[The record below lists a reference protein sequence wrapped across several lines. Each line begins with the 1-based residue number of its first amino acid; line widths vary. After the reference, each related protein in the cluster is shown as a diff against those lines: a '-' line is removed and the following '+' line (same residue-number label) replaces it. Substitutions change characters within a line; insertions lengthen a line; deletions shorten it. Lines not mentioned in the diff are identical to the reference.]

1 MILSMTGYGAGIAS
15 SDSFRVT
22 AELKSLNSKYL
33 EVTLK
38 LPKVYLKYEH
48 EIRSMLGKRLGRGK
62 VVALLNI
69 EVLTDKVQRININRA
84 LAKSYLKELNSIK
97 DELNLAG
104 DIDLSFLVNMPEVIP
119 TDMGE
124 ENEEEWSLIRQA
136 IELACE
142 KLISSRKVEGE
153 ALNKD
158 LTFHVDSI
166 GSSLEKVVALA
177 PKRIERVRERVEK
190 SLDDIR
196 DKVEVDPNRFE
207 QELIFYLEKLDIN
220 EEIVRLGQHLKYFK
234 EIQEAPKSNGKKLQF
249 LSQEMGREI
258 NTIGSKANDAEIQ
271 RLVVNMKNDLEKIK
285 EQVLNIV

>member
-22 AELKSLNSKYL
+22 AELKSLNSKYM

-119 TDMGE
+119 TDIGE
-124 ENEEEWSLIRQA
+124 ENEEEWNLIRQA

-142 KLISSRKVEGE
+142 KLISSRKDEGE

-158 LTFHVDSI
+158 LAFHVDSI
-166 GSSLEKVVALA
+166 GSSLEKVVELA
-177 PKRIERVRERVEK
+177 PRRVERVRERVEK

-285 EQVLNIV
+285 EQVLYIV

>member
-1 MILSMTGYGAGIAS
+1 MGGKWDALEGQSVFCLLFWRLKKVGPAAGDVALVKRRPGHDNKYSMILSMTGYGAGIAS

-124 ENEEEWSLIRQA
+124 ENEEEWNLIRQA
-136 IELACE
+136 IELAC
-142 KLISSRKVEGE
+142 
-153 ALNKD
+153 
-158 LTFHVDSI
+158 
-166 GSSLEKVVALA
+166 
-177 PKRIERVRERVEK
+177 
-190 SLDDIR
+190 
-196 DKVEVDPNRFE
+196 
-207 QELIFYLEKLDIN
+207 
-220 EEIVRLGQHLKYFK
+220 
-234 EIQEAPKSNGKKLQF
+234 
-249 LSQEMGREI
+249 
-258 NTIGSKANDAEIQ
+258 
-271 RLVVNMKNDLEKIK
+271 
-285 EQVLNIV
+285 

>member
-22 AELKSLNSKYL
+22 AELKSLNSKYM

-48 EIRSMLGKRLGRGK
+48 EIRSMLGRRLGRGK

-69 EVLTDKVQRININRA
+69 EVLTDKVQRININRS

-119 TDMGE
+119 TDIGE
-124 ENEEEWSLIRQA
+124 ENEEEWNLIRQA

-158 LTFHVDSI
+158 LAFHVDSI
-166 GSSLEKVVALA
+166 GSSLEKVVELA
-177 PKRIERVRERVEK
+177 PRRIERVRERVEK

>member
-1 MILSMTGYGAGIAS
+1 
-15 SDSFRVT
+15 
-22 AELKSLNSKYL
+22 
-33 EVTLK
+33 
-38 LPKVYLKYEH
+38 
-48 EIRSMLGKRLGRGK
+48 
-62 VVALLNI
+62 
-69 EVLTDKVQRININRA
+69 
-84 LAKSYLKELNSIK
+84 
-97 DELNLAG
+97 
-104 DIDLSFLVNMPEVIP
+104 IP

-124 ENEEEWSLIRQA
+124 ENEEEWNLIRQA

-142 KLISSRKVEGE
+142 KLISSRKDEGE

>member
-22 AELKSLNSKYL
+22 AELKSLNSKYM

-69 EVLTDKVQRININRA
+69 EVLTDTVQRININRA
-84 LAKSYLKELNSIK
+84 LAKSYLNELNTIK
-97 DELNLAG
+97 DELNLMG
-104 DIDLSFLVNMPEVIP
+104 EIDLSFLVSMPEVIP

-124 ENEEEWSLIRQA
+124 ENEEEWTLIRQA
-136 IELACE
+136 IEIACE
-142 KLISSRKVEGE
+142 KLLASRKDEGE

-158 LTFHVDSI
+158 LAHHVESI
-166 GSSLEKVVALA
+166 GISLEKVRALA
-177 PKRIERVRERVEK
+177 PGRIERVRERVEK

-220 EEIVRLGQHLKYFK
+220 EEMVRLGQHLKYFQ

-271 RLVVNMKNDLEKIK
+271 RLVVNMKND
-285 EQVLNIV
+285 

>member
-22 AELKSLNSKYL
+22 AELKSLNSKYM

-69 EVLTDKVQRININRA
+69 EVLTDTVQRININRA
-84 LAKSYLKELNSIK
+84 LAKSYLNELNTIK
-97 DELNLAG
+97 DELNLMG
-104 DIDLSFLVNMPEVIP
+104 EIDLSFLVSMPEVIP

-124 ENEEEWSLIRQA
+124 ENEEEWTLIRQA
-136 IELACE
+136 IEIACE
-142 KLISSRKVEGE
+142 KLLASRKDEGE

-158 LTFHVDSI
+158 LAHHVESI
-166 GSSLEKVVALA
+166 GISLEKVRALA
-177 PKRIERVRERVEK
+177 PGRIERVRERVEK

-220 EEIVRLGQHLKYFK
+220 EEMVRLGQHLKYFQ